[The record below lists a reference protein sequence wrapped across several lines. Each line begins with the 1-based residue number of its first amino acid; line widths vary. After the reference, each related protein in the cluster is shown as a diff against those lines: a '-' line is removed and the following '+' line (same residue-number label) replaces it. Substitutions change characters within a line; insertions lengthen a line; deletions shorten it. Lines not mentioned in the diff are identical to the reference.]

1 MNATSFIDK
10 KKRRAPP
17 LSLRL
22 SAEER
27 ARLECDAAG
36 LSLSAYIKGRL
47 FGEDAPRRITRG
59 KAPVKDHQV
68 LAQLLALLG
77 TSHLANNLNLLARAA
92 HTGSLPVTP
101 DTEEE
106 LRQACVAVTAMRLM
120 LMQALGMQVDEP
132 KPAPRIG
139 VIAAFRGC
147 AKPAEVPR

>member
-1 MNATSFIDK
+1 MNATSSIDI

-27 ARLECDAAG
+27 TRLEQDATG

-47 FGEDAPRRITRG
+47 FGEDVPQRVTRG
-59 KAPVKDHQV
+59 KTPVKDHQV
-68 LAQLLALLG
+68 LAQVLALLG

-106 LRQACVAVTAMRLM
+106 LRQACVEVTAMRLM
-120 LMQALGMQVDEP
+120 LMQALGMQVGEP
-132 KPAPRIG
+132 KSAPRLAA
-139 VIAAFRGC
+139 IAAFRGS
-147 AKPAEVPR
+147 AKPAEVPQ